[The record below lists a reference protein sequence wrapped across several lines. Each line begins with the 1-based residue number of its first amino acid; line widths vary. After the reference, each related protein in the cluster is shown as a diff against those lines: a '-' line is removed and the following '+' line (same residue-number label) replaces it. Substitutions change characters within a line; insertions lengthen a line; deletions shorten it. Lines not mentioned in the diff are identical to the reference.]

1 MLESERERK
10 RYRNERGDFRKQL
23 QFHEG
28 KKFTNKQEVELRSEV
43 EELKQINEQKEKEW
57 AKRLKES
64 EDTNDAIIN
73 EQIRKNEQTTEDLK
87 MRELKIKSLE
97 EMLEK
102 TRFGFTD
109 MNAMKM
115 QLEDKNRLLNETNDK
130 LQRVLS
136 KLNFTEKE
144 LDETKSRSGIFSV
157 IKSNS
162 TRQTPQNYSF
172 LPDSDNAKTI
182 VNGYIYLNS
191 KTNLCQIIR
200 CYNNMSFY
208 VRITLLNFHRQNS
221 MYIFHFHYIICCW
234 VFNCQNYLFHTYLSA
249 NY

>member
-144 LDETKSRSGIFSV
+144 LDETKSRSGIFQLLSLTV
-157 IKSNS
+157 HVKH
-162 TRQTPQNYSF
+162 P
-172 LPDSDNAKTI
+172 KTT
-182 VNGYIYLNS
+182 LF
-191 KTNLCQIIR
+191 CQIVI
-200 CYNNMSFY
+200 MQK
-208 VRITLLNFHRQNS
+208 L
-221 MYIFHFHYIICCW
+221 
-234 VFNCQNYLFHTYLSA
+234 
-249 NY
+249 